1 MLGISTEVMVYKLN
15 VNPSIH
21 PIKQKRRVFTPE
33 RNAAVMEE
41 VDKLLTARF
50 IREIYYPEWL
60 ANVGMVKKSCVIH
73 GDPSTL
79 DDVL

>member
-41 VDKLLTARF
+41 IDKLLTARF
-50 IREIYYPEWL
+50 IREIYYLEWL